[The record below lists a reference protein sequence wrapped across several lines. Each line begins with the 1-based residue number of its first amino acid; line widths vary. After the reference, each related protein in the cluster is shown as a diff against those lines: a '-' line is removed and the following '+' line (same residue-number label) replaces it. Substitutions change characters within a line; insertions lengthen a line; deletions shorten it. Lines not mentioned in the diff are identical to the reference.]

1 MPDSAW
7 FSSPLLSIVKQLAE
21 RVRAQIPA
29 PRGPRVLLL
38 PALGGSYLGRRGS
51 PHDDVVW
58 VDLHGIRAGR
68 LLELAYG
75 GPQLEALDV
84 FEPLYLQ
91 MILRLR
97 LAGYD
102 VGTHAF
108 DWRRPIRSLGE
119 ELSTR
124 LRAEGREVHLVTH
137 SLGSLVAR
145 AAAVVGTPNLGKVI
159 MMGPP
164 NHGSL
169 SAVQGIRGSHWVL
182 HGLAALDGRS
192 AAELSEKVFGTW
204 PSMYAQLPE
213 RAAAIGFDLYDPDQW
228 PAVGLHPRRELLLGA
243 PAVQAWLAAARGQF
257 HVIAGHGLPTAEHV
271 SIRDGAFRYD
281 RSDAGDG
288 FVSTSSARLDGY
300 PCYHAHSAHIGMPNH
315 SAVIGAVEDILAYGT
330 TDRLS
335 QRAPPWAACPPFTDT
350 ERAESPFQGRR
361 GNEISVS
368 DVRAAL
374 DELAGFVVPM
384 PIV

>member
-1 MPDSAW
+1 MGRACC
-7 FSSPLLSIVKQLAE
+7 SSPPSGGATSAGGALLTTTSS
-21 RVRAQIPA
+21 R
-29 PRGPRVLLL
+29 
-38 PALGGSYLGRRGS
+38 
-51 PHDDVVW
+51 
-58 VDLHGIRAGR
+58 VDLRGIRAGR

-102 VGTHAF
+102 VGTHPF
-108 DWRRPIRSLGE
+108 DWRRPLRSLGE
-119 ELSTR
+119 ELSAR

-137 SLGSLVAR
+137 SLGGLVAR

-169 SAVQGIRGSHWVL
+169 AAVQGIRGNHWVL
-182 HGLAALDGRS
+182 HGLAALDGHR
-192 AAELSEKVFGTW
+192 ATELSEKVFGTW
-204 PSMYAQLPE
+204 PSMYTQLPE
-213 RAAAIGFDLYDPDQW
+213 RGAATGFDLYDPDRW
-228 PAVGLHPRRELLLGA
+228 PAVGCRPRRELLLGA
-243 PAVQAWLAAARGQF
+243 PAVQAWLAAATGQF
-257 HVIAGHGLPTAEHV
+257 HVIAGHGLPTAERV
-271 SIRDGAFRYD
+271 SICDGAFHYD

-300 PCYHAHSAHIGMPNH
+300 PCYHAPSAHIGMPNH
-315 SAVIGAVEDILAYGT
+315 NAVIGAVEDILARGT

-335 QRAPPWAACPPFTDT
+335 QEAPPGTPCSPFTEADRP
-350 ERAESPFQGRR
+350 EPPFQGRR
-361 GNEISVS
+361 ANEITAS

-374 DELAGFVVPM
+374 DELAGFAIPM
-384 PIV
+384 PMF